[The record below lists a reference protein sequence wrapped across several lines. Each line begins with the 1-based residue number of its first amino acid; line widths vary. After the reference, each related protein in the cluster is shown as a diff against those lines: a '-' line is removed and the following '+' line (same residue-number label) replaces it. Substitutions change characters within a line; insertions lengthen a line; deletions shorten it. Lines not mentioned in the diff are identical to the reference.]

1 MAGLEKQKLPDEIVL
16 GSRFKLTPAEA
27 RIAIGIARGKPLADI
42 ADIHGITV
50 QTART
55 QLKSVFF
62 KTRTNRQAQLAVLLM
77 EVASSST

>member
-1 MAGLEKQKLPDEIVL
+1 MAGREKPRLPDEIVL
-16 GSRFKLTPAEA
+16 GSRFRLTPAEV
-27 RIAIGIARGKPLADI
+27 RIALGIARGEPLTEI
-42 ADIHGITV
+42 ADLHGITV

-55 QLKSVFF
+55 QLKSVFS